1 MKTAAARLTV
11 RAGVGGGK
19 VLVVD
24 DNPATRYSTARVLQ
38 AAGFTT
44 CEAATGAQALALA
57 PSGVIAIVLDIHL
70 PDMNGMEICTILR
83 QQPQMDTVPILH
95 LSAAYMMD
103 DDKVRGLE
111 GGADAY
117 LTHPADPPLLVAT
130 INALVRARRAEQN
143 MRSSEAR
150 FRAIY
155 DLAPSGIA
163 LIDEQG
169 RITEANAAL
178 LALLKRPANEV
189 VGHELAAF
197 APAGA
202 VASARQHVEVAQQD
216 TWRGEFPLL
225 DSQGSQLDVAWS
237 LSAHVEPGAVLA
249 IATDISERADL
260 ARRREALLER
270 ERAARAEA
278 ERTSRVKDEFIAVL
292 SHELRTPLNA
302 ILTWSQL
309 LQRSTAQLPRGLA
322 VIERNARTQSRLIA
336 DILDVSRMDLGK
348 LRLDLEAVDAA
359 ELVRGAVAVLEPSS
373 VDKRLVLDLA
383 LEDLGQPLVV
393 DAARLQQIL
402 WNLLTNAIKFS
413 PEGGRITIGLQR
425 IGDWAVLRVCDQGRG
440 IPPEFLAHLFERFT
454 QSDAASNR
462 FHGGLGLGLAIVKHL
477 AELHGGWAEAQSAG
491 VDQGAQ
497 FYVRLPM
504 SGRTA
509 MAEES
514 HESITAFDDLHPAAQ
529 ASHGLSGIRILL
541 VEDDPDA
548 REIAALILR
557 DHGAE
562 VSEAAD
568 IDSALQGIRLQ
579 RPEVL
584 ISDIGLP
591 GADGYQLMRQLRQQ
605 EAEGG
610 PRLYAIALTAFTR
623 QQDRDAALAA
633 GFDAHCGKPL
643 RASELL
649 NAIAQ
654 RPVSGK
660 DNSAD

>member
-1 MKTAAARLTV
+1 MKPAGRMAV
-11 RAGVGGGK
+11 RAAPGGGK

-24 DNPATRYSTARVLQ
+24 DNPATRYSTGRVLQ

-44 CEAATGAQALALA
+44 CEAATGAQALVLA
-57 PSGVIAIVLDIHL
+57 QTGVIAIVLDIHL
-70 PDMNGMEICTILR
+70 PDMNGMEICATLR
-83 QQPQMDTVPILH
+83 KQPQMDTVPILH

-130 INALVRARRAEQN
+130 INALMRARRAEQN
-143 MRSSEAR
+143 LRSSDAR

-163 LIDEQG
+163 LIDDKG
-169 RITEANAAL
+169 RITDANAAL
-178 LALLKRPANEV
+178 LALLKRTADEV
-189 VGHELAAF
+189 VGHELASF
-197 APAGA
+197 APPGP
-202 VASARQHVEVAQQD
+202 VAALARHRVEQAQQG

-225 DSQGSQLDVAWS
+225 DAQGTQVDVAWS

-260 ARRREALLER
+260 ARRRDALLER
-270 ERAARAEA
+270 EQAARAEA

-359 ELVRGAVAVLEPSS
+359 ELVRSAVAVLEPSAL
-373 VDKRLVLDLA
+373 DKHLVLDLA
-383 LEDLGQPLVV
+383 LEDLGQPLMV

-413 PEGGRITIGLQR
+413 PEGGLITVGLR
-425 IGDWAVLRVCDQGRG
+425 RSGDWAELRVCDQGRG
-440 IPPEFLAHLFERFT
+440 IPEEFVAHLFERFT

-477 AELHGGWAEAQSAG
+477 AELHGGTAEAHSAG
-491 VDQGAQ
+491 LDQGAQ
-497 FYVRLPM
+497 FYVRLPLN
-504 SGRTA
+504 GRTPTV
-509 MAEES
+509 EES
-514 HESITAFDDLHPAAQ
+514 QESPTGFDESIPATY
-529 ASHGLSGIRILL
+529 GLTGIRILL

-557 DHGAE
+557 DHGAQ

-568 IDSALQGIRLQ
+568 VDAALREIELQ
-579 RPEVL
+579 RPDVL
-584 ISDIGLP
+584 VSDIGLP
-591 GADGYQLMRQLRQQ
+591 GADGYQLMRQLRERERQR
-605 EAEGG
+605 ESEGG
-610 PRLYAIALTAFTR
+610 PRLHAIALTAFSR

-654 RPVSGK
+654 RPVSG
-660 DNSAD
+660 N